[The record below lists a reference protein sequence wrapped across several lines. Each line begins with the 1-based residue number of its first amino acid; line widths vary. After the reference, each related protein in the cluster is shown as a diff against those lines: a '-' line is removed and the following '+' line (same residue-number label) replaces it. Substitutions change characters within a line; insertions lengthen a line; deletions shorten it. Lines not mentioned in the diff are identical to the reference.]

1 MKFPNSSN
9 QKIKARAK
17 TQRRKDIA
25 KERLLRFSLRFLC
38 VLASLREFFCFHF
51 IRNRRLRLILLPSFF
66 TMMPFAALA
75 QEFTFVRVQWET
87 SRQSYGFAFRGD
99 GPLWAHDYPV
109 AEQNLHTAVTALTCV
124 PMNEE
129 SKILRL
135 DEEELFEFPFLYI
148 CEVGYWALSDREA
161 EVLREYLLRGG
172 FLLVDDFRSTF
183 EWSNFEEQI
192 RRVLPDSPLQRLTI
206 DHPIFHCFFDFE
218 HLLEYAPYGGLEPR
232 YYAILDKAGRIM
244 VLVNYNNDIGDGWE
258 WPESD
263 RTFSTEA
270 FRLAINYIVY
280 AMTH

>member
-1 MKFPNSSN
+1 MNVF
-9 QKIKARAK
+9 AR
-17 TQRRKDIA
+17 
-25 KERLLRFSLRFLC
+25 C
-38 VLASLREFFCFHF
+38 VLFS
-51 IRNRRLRLILLPSFF
+51 
-66 TMMPFAALA
+66 AALLMLPLIGAA
-75 QEFTFVRVQWET
+75 QEFTFVRVQWDAQK
-87 SRQSYGFAFRGD
+87 RSYGFAFRGD
-99 GPLWAHDYPV
+99 SELWAHDYPV
-109 AEQNLHTAVTALTCV
+109 AEQNLHTAVRALTTV
-124 PMNEE
+124 PMSDE

-135 DEEELFEFPFLYI
+135 DDEEMFDYPLLYI
-148 CEVGYWALSDREA
+148 CEVGYWTIRDREA

-183 EWSNFEEQI
+183 EWSNFEDQI

-258 WPESD
+258 WPETD